1 VHTQEKIGGQ
11 KVTKKQATEL
21 ARKLAKDSGQA
32 IVLSTT
38 DRGRWVIEYRPPARR
53 GKEGLFEQPARIIWG
68 NNEE

>member
-1 VHTQEKIGGQ
+1 
-11 KVTKKQATEL
+11 VTKKQATEL